1 MGGVPGGMGG
11 RSGFGVGAFG
21 ELGSRG
27 GISGLGGCGTGS
39 SGTGGFGVGSGM
51 VRLSDMYVCLSLR
64 GKDACL
70 SSQTYPQFHPHRIGV
85 TSYALGNCTA
95 AFSPSTAQSH
105 LLRDHPRF
113 SRYYP

>member
-39 SGTGGFGVGSGM
+39 SGTGGFGAGSGT
-51 VRLSDMYVCLSLR
+51 VRLSDMY
-64 GKDACL
+64 A
-70 SSQTYPQFHPHRIGV
+70 FH
-85 TSYALGNCTA
+85 YAARTR
-95 AFSPSTAQSH
+95 AFPLKLTPNFTGAESV
-105 LLRDHPRF
+105 
-113 SRYYP
+113 

>member
-1 MGGVPGGMGG
+1 MGGVPGGIGG

-51 VRLSDMYVCLSLR
+51 VRLSDMYALH
-64 GKDACL
+64 DAA
-70 SSQTYPQFHPHRIGV
+70 R
-85 TSYALGNCTA
+85 AR
-95 AFSPSTAQSH
+95 AFPPKLIANFNRAESV
-105 LLRDHPRF
+105 
-113 SRYYP
+113 